1 MASNYLLCYYN
12 SPPKISVRQDVEIL
26 AQMVA
31 SVFLSL
37 RLSIIHIVEINML

>member
-12 SPPKISVRQDVEIL
+12 ILPKFSVRQDVEIL

-31 SVFLSL
+31 NVFLIL
-37 RLSIIHIVEINML
+37 RI